1 MKEEFDL
8 VKILN
13 LRVTFKNASVQILEK
28 FTFKDIQESYKQFLE
43 IPWVQECVLLQTCNR
58 VEVFLVLSSH
68 HTKEMIDEWVKMMNE
83 CDSHA
88 KYVES
93 SEDRMAVKHLMSLTS
108 GLESM
113 VVGEDQILGQVRRA
127 HEYARAQEYSG
138 SNLSLLFERAI
149 KIGTKIRNESG
160 LNRGSVSVGS
170 VAVNLAEDYLDDLH
184 TKSVLLIGTG
194 EGASLIAKSLNKRHV
209 DFLVASRTYDRARV
223 FSRSVG
229 GKPIDFESA
238 LSSFHQIDLI
248 FVSTTAPYLLITFA
262 RVQAAMTSR
271 TNGMM
276 IFDLSNPRT
285 VEDTVASLPGVK
297 LVNMDQIAEM
307 VDRNLMQRQTGI
319 RSAEGMLDDEI
330 DFIDNL
336 FRKKRVEPFVVE
348 IFKRVEE
355 VRERE
360 LSKAVKLMSVKSG
373 TKEYKI
379 LEQLSFAIV
388 EGILSTP
395 MNNFRREVTSYEK
408 NQEIVKIIS
417 RIFNYEQK

>member
-1 MKEEFDL
+1 MEGFDL
-8 VKILN
+8 AKILN
-13 LRVTFKNASVQILEK
+13 LRITFKNAPLQILEK
-28 FTFKDIQESYKQFLE
+28 FTFKNIEDSYKQFLE
-43 IPWVQECVLLQTCNR
+43 IPWVQECLLLQTCNR

-68 HTKEMIDEWVKMMNE
+68 HTREIMDKWVRVLNGP
-83 CDSHA
+83 DS
-88 KYVES
+88 YVKFIEF
-93 SEDRMAVKHLMSLTS
+93 SEDKMAVKHLMSLTS
-108 GLESM
+108 GLESL

-127 HEYARAQEYSG
+127 HEYARSQGYSG

-160 LNRGSVSVGS
+160 LNRGSISVGS

-184 TKSVLLIGTG
+184 KKSILLIGTG
-194 EGASLIAKSLNKRHV
+194 EGAGLIAKSLSKRHV
-209 DFLVASRTYDRARV
+209 DFLVASRTYERARI
-223 FSRSVG
+223 FTQSVG
-229 GKPIDFESA
+229 GKPIKFELA
-238 LSSFHQIDLI
+238 LSSFHNIDLI
-248 FVSTTAPYLLITFA
+248 FVSTSAPYFLITFE
-262 RVQAAMTSR
+262 RLQSAMKSSPK
-271 TNGMM
+271 GMM

-285 VEDTVASLPGVK
+285 VEDAVASLPGIK

-307 VDRNLMQRQTGI
+307 VDKNLGQRQTGI
-319 RSAEGMLDDEI
+319 KSAEAMLDDEL

-355 VRERE
+355 VRVRE
-360 LSKAVKLMSVKSG
+360 LAKAIRLMPAKKG

-395 MNNFRREVTSYEK
+395 MNNFRREVTNCGK
-408 NQEIVKIIS
+408 NQEIVEIIS
-417 RIFNYEQK
+417 RIFKYEQK

>member
-1 MKEEFDL
+1 MREEFDL

-13 LRVTFKNASVQILEK
+13 LRVTFKNAPVQILEK
-28 FTFKDIQESYKQFLE
+28 FNFKNIQESYKQFLE
-43 IPWVQECVLLQTCNR
+43 IPWVEECVLLQTCNR

-68 HTKEMIDEWVKMMNE
+68 HTKETVDKWIKIINGS
-83 CDSHA
+83 DSHA
-88 KYVES
+88 RFIES
-93 SEDRMAVKHLMSLTS
+93 SEDRMAMKHLMSLTS
-108 GLESM
+108 GLESL

-127 HEYARAQEYSG
+127 HEYARTQEYAG

-209 DFLVASRTYDRARV
+209 DFLVASRTYERASV

-262 RVQAAMTSR
+262 RVQTAMASR

-319 RSAEGMLDDEI
+319 RSAEAMLDDEI
-330 DFIDNL
+330 DFIDKL

-360 LSKAVKLMSVKSG
+360 LSKAIKLMSARSG

-395 MNNFRREVTSYEK
+395 MNNFRKEVTSYEK

>member
-1 MKEEFDL
+1 MREEFDL

-13 LRVTFKNASVQILEK
+13 LRVTFKNAPVQILEK
-28 FTFKDIQESYKQFLE
+28 FNFKNIQESYKQFLE
-43 IPWVQECVLLQTCNR
+43 IPWVEECVLLQTCNR

-68 HTKEMIDEWVKMMNE
+68 HTKETVDKWIKIINGS
-83 CDSHA
+83 DSHA
-88 KYVES
+88 RFIES
-93 SEDRMAVKHLMSLTS
+93 SEDRMAMKHLMSLTS
-108 GLESM
+108 GLESL

-127 HEYARAQEYSG
+127 HEYARTQEYAG

-149 KIGTKIRNESG
+149 KIGTKTRNESG

-209 DFLVASRTYDRARV
+209 DFLVASRTYERASV

-262 RVQAAMTSR
+262 RVQTAMASR

-319 RSAEGMLDDEI
+319 RSAEAMLDDEI
-330 DFIDNL
+330 DFIDKL

-360 LSKAVKLMSVKSG
+360 LSKAIKLMSARSG

>member
-8 VKILN
+8 AKILN
-13 LRVTFKNASVQILEK
+13 LRVTFKNAPLQVLEK
-28 FTFKDIQESYKQFLE
+28 FTFKNIQDSYMQFFE
-43 IPWVQECVLLQTCNR
+43 VPRVKECVLLQTCNR
-58 VEVFLVLSSH
+58 VELFLVLSSH
-68 HTKEMIDEWVKMMNE
+68 HTQEIIDKWVKMLNGP
-83 CDSHA
+83 DSYR
-88 KYVES
+88 KFIES
-93 SEDRMAVKHLMSLTS
+93 SVDKMAVKHLMSLTS
-108 GLESM
+108 GLESL

-127 HEYARAQEYSG
+127 HEHARSQGYAG
-138 SNLSLLFERAI
+138 PNLSLLFERAI

-184 TKSVLLIGTG
+184 TKGILLIGTG
-194 EGASLIAKSLNKRHV
+194 EGASLIAKSLGKRHV
-209 DFLVASRTYDRARV
+209 DFLVASRTFERARI
-223 FSRSVG
+223 FSQSVG
-229 GKPIDFESA
+229 GKPVEFELA
-238 LSSFHQIDLI
+238 LSSFHNIDLI
-248 FVSTTAPYLLITFA
+248 FVSTSAPYFLITFS
-262 RVQAAMTSR
+262 RIESAMKSR
-271 TNGMM
+271 SKGMM

-285 VEDTVASLPGVK
+285 VEDTVASLPGIK

-307 VDRNLMQRQTGI
+307 VDKNLLQRQTGI
-319 RSAEGMLDDEI
+319 KSAEAMLDDEL

-360 LSKAVKLMSVKSG
+360 LAKAIKILGAKKG

-379 LEQLSFAIV
+379 LEQLSFAVV

-395 MNNFRREVTSYEK
+395 MNNFRREVTSYGK
-408 NQEIVKIIS
+408 NQEIVEIIS
-417 RIFNYEQK
+417 RIFKYEQK

>member
-1 MKEEFDL
+1 MREEFDL

-13 LRVTFKNASVQILEK
+13 LRVTFKNAPVQILEK
-28 FTFKDIQESYKQFLE
+28 FNFKNIQESYKQFLE
-43 IPWVQECVLLQTCNR
+43 IPWVEECVLLQTCNR

-68 HTKEMIDEWVKMMNE
+68 HTKETVDKWIKIINGS
-83 CDSHA
+83 DSHA
-88 KYVES
+88 RFIES
-93 SEDRMAVKHLMSLTS
+93 SEDRMAMKHLMSLTS
-108 GLESM
+108 GLESL

-127 HEYARAQEYSG
+127 HEYARTQEYAG

-184 TKSVLLIGTG
+184 TKNVLLIGTG

-209 DFLVASRTYDRARV
+209 DFLVASRTYERARV
-223 FSRSVG
+223 FSQSVG

-238 LSSFHQIDLI
+238 LSSFHQIDLT
-248 FVSTTAPYLLITFA
+248 FVSTSAPYFLITFA
-262 RVQAAMTSR
+262 RVQTAMTSK

-319 RSAEGMLDDEI
+319 SNAENMLDDEI

-336 FRKKRVEPFVVE
+336 FRKKQVEPFVVE

-360 LSKAVKLMSVKSG
+360 LSKAIKLMSVKSG

-395 MNNFRREVTSYEK
+395 MNNFRKEVTSYEK

>member
-1 MKEEFDL
+1 
-8 VKILN
+8 
-13 LRVTFKNASVQILEK
+13 
-28 FTFKDIQESYKQFLE
+28 
-43 IPWVQECVLLQTCNR
+43 
-58 VEVFLVLSSH
+58 
-68 HTKEMIDEWVKMMNE
+68 
-83 CDSHA
+83 
-88 KYVES
+88 
-93 SEDRMAVKHLMSLTS
+93 
-108 GLESM
+108 
-113 VVGEDQILGQVRRA
+113 
-127 HEYARAQEYSG
+127 
-138 SNLSLLFERAI
+138 
-149 KIGTKIRNESG
+149 
-160 LNRGSVSVGS
+160 
-170 VAVNLAEDYLDDLH
+170 LDDLH

-209 DFLVASRTYDRARV
+209 DFLVASRTYERARV
-223 FSRSVG
+223 FSQSVG

-238 LSSFHQIDLI
+238 LSSFQKIDLV
-248 FVSTTAPYLLITFA
+248 FVSTTAPYFLITFA
-262 RVQAAMTSR
+262 RVQTAMTSR

-285 VEDTVASLPGVK
+285 VDDTVASLPGVK

-360 LSKAVKLMSVKSG
+360 LSKAVKLMSAKSG
-373 TKEYKI
+373 TKEYNI

-395 MNNFRREVTSYEK
+395 MNNFRKEVTSYEK